1 MRTSVV
7 NLVCGSALVQLFTEA
22 HLNEASLWVLFRDTF
37 VYLMMEKTT
46 FFDFA
51 SGVDP
56 FEGIIDI
63 YSTLNESPEPATQ
76 TSGRK
81 TSETK
86 ERQVY
91 EDELA
96 FNEGVIQN
104 QRPALLYIIETVAFN
119 LMKHRRRFP
128 EHARFDSSDLVFKV
142 LSDLVIEIHS
152 QKFSLEKLSDLL
164 SFIPIQSKL
173 FSQLTAT
180 IAQIRVGEHFFTHGH
195 LNKAILRF
203 LLSNIQEIFLWV
215 STKKFFQL
223 MRALLD
229 ILSGPA
235 YSDLAICNPANPNQI
250 FDRGYFKTKIRG
262 ILKLQDFVSSIQK
275 QLLKLDFEKLKKIL
289 FLNESV
295 ICSTFF
301 VKSNSV
307 LRGLEYPFDVDTF
320 REENITIKNMNYIN
334 RQKQAHKMSI
344 FAICGP
350 KEDPNP
356 LTPQTQE
363 KDLSRLKK
371 SSVSILDRLTAQNL
385 RILGESS
392 LYRRMR
398 LVVQNNH
405 RIYLSKPFQQLLE
418 FLFRSLVRWVKRNP
432 HAPKHQLE
440 EHFHLLVGDCGD
452 LNILVNI
459 LLEETSNFDGR
470 VSELLSWVSQSPNDV
485 FLRILI
491 DKFSQVIFEVARKKE
506 TSSSLFSKQKL
517 LQMLK
522 MDSPSQAE
530 LSIKLIRSYEQHL
543 ISKQH
548 STKSPRK
555 MSHSNLDLGGL
566 NILTVVFHLR
576 SELRLL
582 VDQTSE
588 NSPEH
593 MLQVGKFL
601 ISESTHSVQS
611 RVRNS
616 VLIYL
621 LGSLQ
626 DKLGFLD
633 NQLSRF
639 RPLLP
644 DSLLNSQFHCLRIYN
659 NSILNN
665 STIRITKLLRRL
677 SRGEA
682 PSSEDMFSRQ
692 DFYSLTVNI
701 VNQQMTLPES
711 STRNKDLFNQL
722 KNRCNPIQQFFLDAV
737 INDFPS
743 AKLISLRQPSEDYL
757 KPIVLFILNVT
768 LSTLATLEHGWFLPR
783 LIQDLTASIINRV
796 PFNFKNV
803 LQFDKSMN
811 TIINKNKSSAKMYEC
826 VNCGTPFSIGDCGN
840 PVLLEKAAK
849 CINCKK
855 EIGAKEYHKPNDNT
869 REISYEE
876 FREKSLSSP
885 LYSVHEYLLDDT
897 VTMDGLPRFG
907 FRMGHLL
914 THALY
919 AGLTL
924 TGLIDCPKLLL
935 AQAQTSHPHL
945 NLKSENMFY
954 YFYRHVQCDLNWLK
968 KELRINEL
976 PTEFL
981 GYILQ
986 DVVNSPG
993 IISVDEELAR
1003 VQADFASFVETYRMK
1018 FAQILVEVRSK
1029 RGKTVTQEV
1038 VSEDAIK
1045 RNVDFE
1051 EVEDD
1056 VDRFLFLN
1064 LRQTTD
1070 LNLLL
1075 FHSQLKKRPDPLPN
1089 LDFYLDHFE
1098 LLSTGFGDIIVPIY
1112 NMNKFMKDNFNLCF
1126 PMRFGLNTTVV
1137 RFKQILGERGY
1148 SKGENPTNSRIAK
1161 RIRAVVRGIQGR
1173 LENHFQTGRK
1183 VRKHLQIPIRVRR
1196 NGDHDQSRNGRGR
1209 PVRGESFGAFHVRL
1223 RVGQLDHCPG
1233 NSH

>member
-1 MRTSVV
+1 MLPLLKNLVLAKKRGQHSECDRMRTSITS
-7 NLVCGSALVQLFTEA
+7 LVCGSALVQLFTEA
-22 HLNEASLWVLFRDTF
+22 HLNEPALWVLFRDTF
-37 VYLMMEKTT
+37 VHLLMDRTT

-56 FEGIIDI
+56 FEGIIAI
-63 YSTLNESPEPATQ
+63 YSALGSSADSGDKSSPKESQP
-76 TSGRK
+76 
-81 TSETK
+81 K

-96 FNEGVIQN
+96 FNEGVVKN

-119 LMKHRRRFP
+119 LMLRRRRFA
-128 EHARFDSSDLVFKV
+128 EHVRFDSSDLAFKV
-142 LSDLVIEIHS
+142 LSDFVVEVHS
-152 QKFSLEKLSDLL
+152 RKFALDKLSNLL

-180 IAQIRVGEHFFTHGH
+180 IARINIDQHFFTGGH
-195 LNKAILRF
+195 LNKAVLRF

-215 STKKFFQL
+215 STRKFFQL
-223 MRALLD
+223 MLALSD
-229 ILSGPA
+229 ILDGA
-235 YSDLAICNPANPNQI
+235 LYADLVIPNPAKPQQL
-250 FDRGYFKTKIRG
+250 FDRNYFKQKIRG
-262 ILKLQDFVSSIQK
+262 ILRLQDFVSSIQK
-275 QLLKLDFEKLKKIL
+275 QLLKVDFEKLKKIL

-301 VKSNSV
+301 SDSNSV
-307 LRGLEYPFDVDTF
+307 IQELKYPFNVDSF
-320 REENITIKNMNYIN
+320 RQENITIKNMNYIN

-344 FAICGP
+344 FGVSGAKKEEPGVLSGQRPGP
-350 KEDPNP
+350 ETREVDM
-356 LTPQTQE
+356 
-363 KDLSRLKK
+363 SRLKK
-371 SSVSILDRLTAQNL
+371 SSVSELDRLMSQNL
-385 RILGESS
+385 QILQQSS
-392 LYRRMR
+392 LYQRIR

-418 FLFRSLVRWVKRNP
+418 FLFRSLIRWLKRNP
-432 HAPKHQLE
+432 NAPKQQLE

-470 VSELLSWVSQSPNDV
+470 VSELLTWISQSPNDV

-491 DKFSQVIFEVARKKE
+491 DKFSQVIFEFARKGQ
-506 TSSSLFSKQKL
+506 SSASLFSKSKL
-517 LQMLK
+517 IQML
-522 MDSPSQAE
+522 DLETPSQAE
-530 LSIKLIRSYEQHL
+530 LCIHLIRNYEQHL
-543 ISKQH
+543 LSKQNPKTP
-548 STKSPRK
+548 SADTQKPDLKIRKSK
-555 MSHSNLDLGGL
+555 SL
-566 NILTVVFHLR
+566 NVLTIVFHLR

-582 VDQTSE
+582 VDETTE
-588 NSPEH
+588 ESPQH

-601 ISESTHSVQS
+601 ISECSHSIQS

-626 DKLGFLD
+626 EKLGFLD

-644 DSLLNSQFHCLRIYN
+644 ESLLNSQFHCLRIYN
-659 NSILNN
+659 DSILTG
-665 STIRITKLLRRL
+665 STIRITKLLRSL
-677 SRGEA
+677 SRGED
-682 PSSEDMFSRQ
+682 PPVKSQFSRQ
-692 DFYSLTVNI
+692 DFYTLAVNI
-701 VNQQMTLPES
+701 INQQMTLQEA
-711 STRNKDLFNQL
+711 STRNKQIFAKL
-722 KNRCNPIQQFFLDAV
+722 KDQCNPIQRFFLDAV
-737 INDFPS
+737 INDFPGS
-743 AKLISLRQPSEDYL
+743 ESISLKRPSEDYL
-757 KPIVLFILNVT
+757 RPIILFVLNVT
-768 LSTLATLEHGWFLPR
+768 LCTVATLEHSWFLPR
-783 LIQDLTASIINRV
+783 LVQDLTASITNRI

-803 LQFDKSMN
+803 LQLDKSMN
-811 TIINKNKSSAKMYEC
+811 SKINKNRDSAKLYEC

-876 FREKSLSSP
+876 FRAKSLSSP
-885 LYSVHEYLLDDT
+885 LYSVHEYLMDET
-897 VTMDGLPRFG
+897 VTMGDLSRFG

-914 THALY
+914 AHALY

-924 TGLIDCPKLLL
+924 AGLVDCPKLLL

-945 NLKSENMFY
+945 NLKTENLFH

-981 GYILQ
+981 GFILQ
-986 DVVNSPG
+986 DVVDSPAL
-993 IISVDEELAR
+993 IPIDEELAR
-1003 VQADFASFVETYRMK
+1003 VQTDFASLVETYRMK
-1018 FAQILVEVRSK
+1018 FAQIQVEVRTK

-1064 LRQTTD
+1064 LRQIAD

-1089 LDFYLDHFE
+1089 LDFYLDHF
-1098 LLSTGFGDIIVPIY
+1098 V
-1112 NMNKFMKDNFNLCF
+1112 
-1126 PMRFGLNTTVV
+1126 GLATV
-1137 RFKQILGERGY
+1137 
-1148 SKGENPTNSRIAK
+1148 
-1161 RIRAVVRGIQGR
+1161 
-1173 LENHFQTGRK
+1173 
-1183 VRKHLQIPIRVRR
+1183 
-1196 NGDHDQSRNGRGR
+1196 
-1209 PVRGESFGAFHVRL
+1209 
-1223 RVGQLDHCPG
+1223 
-1233 NSH
+1233 